1 LIQPRLE
8 RALILERQLECNRR
22 RRMNKPGLNR
32 GSIQH
37 FQNWRDFGE
46 KRIQVGN
53 QHCLSNSAE
62 LCQRFASEF
71 RAASE

>member
-1 LIQPRLE
+1 
-8 RALILERQLECNRR
+8 
-22 RRMNKPGLNR
+22 MNKPGLNR

-62 LCQRFASEF
+62 LSQRFASEF